1 MEKLLLW
8 LLYFVI
14 FVVLFSSFDTLFIV
28 RTLKRHRIFCSD
40 FIDARHSFHDLL
52 MICYFL
58 FVYVA
63 AHGCFTEY
71 VLYIFFFS
79 GFIVAMNLFSWNI
92 AWKIVLIKIWWHVK
106 FYVRFY
112 PYQWGLD
119 GSTWNIVCRKIE
131 IFPSIQSRTDPFG
144 RTVYIY

>member
-1 MEKLLLW
+1 MI
-8 LLYFVI
+8 VI
-14 FVVLFSSFDTLFIV
+14 FCNIRCFVFFVRYIIHRTYVETASYILFRFYWCPPFFSWPFD
-28 RTLKRHRIFCSD
+28 
-40 FIDARHSFHDLL
+40 DLL
-52 MICYFL
+52 FPFRLCGSAWVFYRIRS
-58 FVYVA
+58 
-63 AHGCFTEY
+63 
-71 VLYIFFFS
+71 LYIFFFS